1 MWHIA
6 GSLAFMQRFLTFPRS
21 EKPYVRRFADT
32 DLFEQIFYYVR
43 RFADTDLFEQIFYK
57 VLNEVTNRGLL
68 SLDHE
73 VGRPVIVAVDVRGF
87 KKMSMQAMLTFAAL
101 NLMKLASWTWITPTM
116 A

>member
-1 MWHIA
+1 MAYRW
-6 GSLAFMQRFLTFPRS
+6 FLGLHAEVPHFSTFG
-21 EKPYVRRFADT
+21 KT
-32 DLFEQIFYYVR
+32 YVR

-73 VGRPVIVAVDVRGF
+73 VGRPVIVAVDVRGV